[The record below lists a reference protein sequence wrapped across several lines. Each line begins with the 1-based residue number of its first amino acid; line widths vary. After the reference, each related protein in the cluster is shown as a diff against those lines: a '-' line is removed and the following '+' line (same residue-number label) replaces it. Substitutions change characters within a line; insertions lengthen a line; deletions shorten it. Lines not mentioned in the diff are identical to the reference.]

1 MDNLY
6 SFNDFLRL
14 TDKLGDYSFPMLI
27 FLIKAFLIL
36 FIFISIILFIYDRYI
51 QRNNQLLINYPL
63 IGRMRYVFY
72 ALRDPMRQY
81 FGDEKFYESFDKV
94 KWVYDSAE
102 RKTAYTSFSPG
113 QPQKSAR
120 LSIKNANCVLNTED
134 VSNEFKVVFGET
146 CKKPFTTSSV
156 FGRSAMSDG
165 AISPEG
171 TRAFSKGAYM
181 GKFPINTG
189 EGSLTSNFL
198 YTHKYCDSNKHYM
211 DVYEGTFFAKTVYK
225 ILNILLN
232 QAISEKVYRHMI
244 IDAKDAESYL
254 FDHELLVCYRVNWN
268 ADLNAFPTEVPSD
281 IPDIIFQM
289 GSGLYGV
296 RHKDGSFDEKR
307 YQKTMSFARMTEIK
321 MAQGAKQ
328 TGGKL
333 LASKVS
339 EAIAYYR
346 GVEPFKDLFSP
357 NQFPFAHNLE
367 ELFDFIGKL
376 KQLSEKPVGVK
387 IVISSRKSFEEY
399 AQLIQKRLKENSS
412 AYPDFITIDG
422 GDGGSG
428 AAPLE
433 MMMTVGMNISKAL
446 YIADTTLSKLG
457 IRDKIRL
464 IASEKVLTPDDAILL
479 FGLGADYIAIARAFM
494 MSAGCIRARE
504 CSGAHGRACP
514 VGLATQ
520 DEKKRASFL
529 VEKKAKNIASYH
541 TQLIYGIRNLL
552 AIMGINHIQKLNKNH
567 LIFKDPKGKTY
578 MNINKYFEESLIE

>member
-1 MDNLY
+1 MEAL
-6 SFNDFLRL
+6 FKFTHEVGELHFPILMFL
-14 TDKLGDYSFPMLI
+14 FQ
-27 FLIKAFLIL
+27 AFIVV
-36 FIFISIILFIYDRYI
+36 FIAISIILFIYDRYI
-51 QRNNQLLINYPL
+51 QRENQLLINYPL
-63 IGRMRYVFY
+63 IGRLRYLFY

-102 RKTAYTSFSPG
+102 RKSAYASFSPG

-120 LSIKNANCVLNTED
+120 ISIKNANCVLNTKD
-134 VSNEFKVVFGET
+134 VSDEFSVTFGESSPN
-146 CKKPFTTSSV
+146 PFKTKSV

-171 TRAFSKGAYM
+171 TRAFSKGAYL
-181 GKFPINTG
+181 GEFPINTG

-198 YTHKYCDSNKHYM
+198 YTHKYNEKDKKYL
-211 DVYEGTFFAKTVYK
+211 DVKEGTFFAKNVYR
-225 ILNILLN
+225 ILKFVLH
-232 QAISEKVYRHMI
+232 QAIAEKVYRHMVI
-244 IDAKDAESYL
+244 YTKDAESYL
-254 FDHELLVCYRVNWN
+254 FDCSKLVCYRINWM
-268 ADLNAFPTEVPSD
+268 APLSDFPHAVPED

-296 RHKDGSFDEKR
+296 RHSDGSFDEDR
-307 YQKTMSFARMTEIK
+307 YKKTMSFAKMTEIK

-346 GVEPFKDLFSP
+346 GVEPHKNLFSP

-367 ELFDFIGKL
+367 ELFDFLGRL
-376 KQLSEKPVGVK
+376 KELSQKPVGVK
-387 IVISSRKSFEEY
+387 IVISSQEAFDEY
-399 AQLIQKRLKENSS
+399 ANLIKKRLDEGSN

-433 MMMTVGMNISKAL
+433 MMMTVGMIIAKAL
-446 YIADTTLSKLG
+446 FVADTTLRSVG
-457 IRDKIRL
+457 VRDKVKL
-464 IASEKVLTPDDAILL
+464 IASEKVLTPDDAIVL
-479 FGLGADYIAIARAFM
+479 FGIGADYVAIARAFM

-529 VEKKAKNIASYH
+529 VEKKAINVASYH
-541 TQLIYGIRNLL
+541 AQMLSGIRGLL
-552 AIMGINHIQKLNKNH
+552 AVIGINNLSKLNKKH
-567 LIFKDPKGKTY
+567 LIFKDHTGKTY
-578 MNINKYFEESLIE
+578 MNVDRYFEESLVD

>member
-1 MDNLY
+1 MEALLRFTNKIGEYNFPILTFL
-6 SFNDFLRL
+6 FN
-14 TDKLGDYSFPMLI
+14 
-27 FLIKAFLIL
+27 AFGIL
-36 FIFISIILFIYDRYI
+36 FIVISIILFIYDRYI
-51 QRNNQLLINYPL
+51 QRENQLLINYPL
-63 IGRMRYVFY
+63 IGRLRYVFY

-102 RKTAYTSFSPG
+102 RKSAYASFSPG

-120 LSIKNANCVLNTED
+120 LSIKNANCVLNTAD
-134 VSNEFKVVFGET
+134 VSEDFSVIFGENSAN
-146 CKKPFTTSSV
+146 PFKTNSI

-171 TRAFSKGAYM
+171 TRAFSKGAYL

-198 YTHKYCDSNKHYM
+198 YTHKYNEKDNCYLN
-211 DVYEGTFFAKTVYK
+211 VLEGTIFAKSVYY
-225 ILNILLN
+225 ILKLLLN
-232 QAISEKVYRHMI
+232 HSIAEKVYRHMI
-244 IDAKDAESYL
+244 IREGAAESYL
-254 FDHELLVCYRVNWN
+254 FDKKALLCYRVNWQ
-268 ADLNAFPTEVPSD
+268 ADLSLFPAEVPDD
-281 IPDIIFQM
+281 IADIIFQM

-296 RHKDGSFDEKR
+296 RDSSGAFDEER
-307 YQKTMSFARMTEIK
+307 YKKTMRFSRMTEIK

-333 LASKVS
+333 LGSKVS

-346 GVEPFKDLFSP
+346 GVEPYKDLFSP
-357 NQFPFAHNLE
+357 NQFPYARTLE
-367 ELFDFIGKL
+367 ELFDFIGRL
-376 KQLSEKPVGVK
+376 KELSQKPVGVK
-387 IVISSRKSFEEY
+387 IVISSQDSFDEY
-399 AQLIQKRLKENSS
+399 AELIKKRIDEASN

-433 MMMTVGMNISKAL
+433 MMMSVGMIISKAL
-446 YIADTTLSKLG
+446 YLADTTLRDVG
-457 IRDKIRL
+457 VRDKVKL
-464 IASEKVLTPDDAILL
+464 IASEKVLTPDDAIVL
-479 FGLGADYIAIARAFM
+479 FGLGADYVAIARAFM

-520 DEKKRASFL
+520 DKAKRASFL
-529 VEKKAKNIASYH
+529 VEKKARNVASYH
-541 TQLIYGIRNLL
+541 EQLLSGIRNLL
-552 AIMGINHIQKLNKNH
+552 AVIGVNHISKLNKSH
-567 LIFKDPKGKTY
+567 LIFKDHTGRTY
-578 MNINKYFEESLIE
+578 MNIDKYFEESLVD

>member
-1 MDNLY
+1 MEAL
-6 SFNDFLRL
+6 FKFTHEVGEIHFPILMFL
-14 TDKLGDYSFPMLI
+14 FQ
-27 FLIKAFLIL
+27 AFIVV
-36 FIFISIILFIYDRYI
+36 FIAISIILFMYDRYI
-51 QRNNQLLINYPL
+51 QRENQLLINYPL
-63 IGRMRYVFY
+63 IGRLRYLFY

-102 RKTAYTSFSPG
+102 RKSAYASFSPG

-120 LSIKNANCVLNTED
+120 ISIKNANCVLNTKD
-134 VSNEFKVVFGET
+134 VSDEFSVTFGESSPN
-146 CKKPFTTSSV
+146 PFKTKSV

-171 TRAFSKGAYM
+171 TRAFSKGAYL
-181 GKFPINTG
+181 GEFPINTG

-198 YTHKYCDSNKHYM
+198 YTHKYNEKDKKYL
-211 DVYEGTFFAKTVYK
+211 DVKEGTFFAKNVYR
-225 ILNILLN
+225 ILKFVLH
-232 QAISEKVYRHMI
+232 QAIAEKVYRHMVI
-244 IDAKDAESYL
+244 YTKDAESYL
-254 FDHELLVCYRVNWN
+254 FDCSKLVCYRINWM
-268 ADLNAFPTEVPSD
+268 APLSDFPHAVPED

-296 RHKDGSFDEKR
+296 RHSDGSFDEDR
-307 YQKTMSFARMTEIK
+307 YKKTMSFAKMTEIK

-346 GVEPFKDLFSP
+346 GVEPHKNLFSP

-367 ELFDFIGKL
+367 ELFDFLGRL
-376 KQLSEKPVGVK
+376 KELSQKPVGVK
-387 IVISSRKSFEEY
+387 IVISSQEAFDEY
-399 AQLIQKRLKENSS
+399 ANLIKKRLDEGSN

-433 MMMTVGMNISKAL
+433 MMMTVGMIIAKAL
-446 YIADTTLSKLG
+446 FVADTTLRSVG
-457 IRDKIRL
+457 VRDKVKL
-464 IASEKVLTPDDAILL
+464 IASEKVLTPDDAIVL
-479 FGLGADYIAIARAFM
+479 FGIGADYVAIARAFM

-529 VEKKAKNIASYH
+529 VEKKAINVASYH
-541 TQLIYGIRNLL
+541 AQMLSGIRGLL
-552 AIMGINHIQKLNKNH
+552 AVIGINNLSKLNKKH
-567 LIFKDPKGKTY
+567 LIFKDHTGKTY
-578 MNINKYFEESLIE
+578 MNVDRYFEESLVD